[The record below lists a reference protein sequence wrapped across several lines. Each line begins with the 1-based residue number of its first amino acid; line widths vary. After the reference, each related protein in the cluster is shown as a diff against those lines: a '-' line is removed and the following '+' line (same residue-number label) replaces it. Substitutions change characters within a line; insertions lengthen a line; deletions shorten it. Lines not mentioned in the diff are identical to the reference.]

1 MISIERQSQLIKRGE
16 AIRKLPI
23 QPTDPFEAGEMVER
37 ERIIKLLSDDVAFPC
52 IDKDPFKEHLDEFC
66 NCRIISLIKGESK

>member
-1 MISIERQSQLIKRGE
+1 MTSIERQSQLLKRGE

-37 ERIIKLLSDDVAFPC
+37 ERIIKLLEQVAV
-52 IDKDPFKEHLDEFC
+52 DEDGCFAE
-66 NCRIISLIKGESK
+66 RLPETLIALIRGDNK